1 MTLSLTLQEK
11 TAVTDRISLF
21 RFAADDGAVLPAYT
35 PGAHVEFDL
44 GEAGTRSYSLVEFA
58 PAGEAP
64 ECYTFAVQCEDD
76 GQGGSRAMHGLEVG
90 ATVSA
95 AAPKNDF
102 ELHGGDVPALLLAG
116 GIGVTPIISFATEL
130 TRRGADF
137 AFHYCTRSAGL
148 AAFRGELV
156 ESFGDNLQF
165 WADDSNPADLAALI
179 GGAPDG
185 AHIYCCGPRGMID
198 AVRAQCE
205 SAGIPGDHVHFELFT
220 TPDAQ
225 EGDQPFEVEI
235 SGTGQV
241 FTIPAGKTIVEVLEE
256 AGVDIMY
263 DCQRGD
269 CGICQTDVL
278 EGVPDHRDVVLSDE
292 ERAEGNVMQI
302 CVSRAKSARL
312 VLDL

>member
-11 TAVTDRISLF
+11 SAVTDRISLF
-21 RFAADDGAVLPAYT
+21 RFVAADGAALPCYT

-44 GEAGTRSYSLVEFA
+44 GEAGKRSYSLVDFEPVDFA
-58 PAGEAP
+58 PAGDAP
-64 ECYTFAVQCEDD
+64 GSYTFAVQREDD

-102 ELHGGDVPALLLAG
+102 ELHGGDAPALLLAG
-116 GIGVTPIISFATEL
+116 GIGATPIISFAAEL

-137 AFHYCTRSAGL
+137 AFHYCTRSADL

-156 ESFGDNLQF
+156 ESFGDHLQF
-165 WADDSNPADLAALI
+165 WADDSSPADLAALI
-179 GGAPDG
+179 GAAPDG

-198 AVRAQCE
+198 AVRAECE
-205 SAGIPGDHVHFELFT
+205 NAGIPGDHVHFELFT

-241 FTIPAGKTIVEVLEE
+241 FTIPAGTTIVERSCWLF
-256 AGVDIMY
+256 D
-263 DCQRGD
+263 R
-269 CGICQTDVL
+269 
-278 EGVPDHRDVVLSDE
+278 
-292 ERAEGNVMQI
+292 
-302 CVSRAKSARL
+302 
-312 VLDL
+312 